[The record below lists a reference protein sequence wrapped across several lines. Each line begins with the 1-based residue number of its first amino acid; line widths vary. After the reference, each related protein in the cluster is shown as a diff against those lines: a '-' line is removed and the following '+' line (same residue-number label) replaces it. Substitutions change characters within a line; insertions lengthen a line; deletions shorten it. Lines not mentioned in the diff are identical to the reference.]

1 MAMYSNGKLVDSS
14 LVFSEGQTLPNSGT
28 SVNSTNAV
36 YFGGA
41 QSGKL
46 VVNVAAST
54 NISIANG
61 QGLTIKI
68 EYGTTSTPTSVLHD
82 TIYSHTA
89 SGSADTWAAG
99 DLICQY
105 TIPADKAATYSYAEL
120 VYTTTASEAGEK
132 LDAWISIVT

>member
-14 LVFSEGQTLPNSGT
+14 LVFSEGQTLPNST

-54 NISIANG
+54 AISIADG
-61 QGLTIKI
+61 KSLTIKI
-68 EYGTTSTPTSVLHD
+68 EYGTNSTPTSVLHD

-89 SGSADTWAAG
+89 SGSPDAWAAG

-120 VYTTTASEAGEK
+120 VYTTTASEVSEK